1 MKLTEKEAFLME
13 AAYRDNVRFK
23 HPEYW
28 RTPVDVF
35 KGLFV
40 EYPSATHIKTVPA
53 LRKDGS
59 VTLLHYPLDADGVIC
74 GPPINDTNPCPPL
87 C

>member
-1 MKLTEKEAFLME
+1 MDNPQQAAQME
-13 AAYRDNVRFK
+13 EAYRINVRFT

-35 KGLFV
+35 KELSA
-40 EYPSATHIKTVPA
+40 EYPDATHIKSVPA

-59 VTLLHYPLDADGVIC
+59 VTLFHYPLDKDGVIC
-74 GPPINDTNPCPPL
+74 GPPSNDSNPCPPL